1 MKHRLKSSLSL
12 LCALAV
18 LVGMM
23 PMSALAVDDGVEP
36 YAAGDTS
43 SVADSTT
50 LTSWAK
56 PEGNSLADSSRD
68 TGRIWTDKSV
78 STGDVELT
86 NSENTQTIKVE
97 KTTDADFLVG
107 LSALSSASSLATT
120 TSKPL
125 DIVLVLDVSGSMDQ
139 LLPYTEVYTLDESET
154 YYIQIRHNYEPVTWS
169 EYLNSWGYWSG
180 MRWNSVT
187 PKTSAEDNTYGHVQF
202 YTRMDKWTALE
213 TAVNSFI
220 DTTASRNESI
230 TDADSRHRIALVK
243 FAGTKTNDVGN
254 ATYRDDGTRYNYSQI
269 VSGLTPNLDTIK
281 TELNKIEPAGATS
294 ADYGLQHAKTVLDGQ
309 GSLDGARENAQK
321 VVIFFTDG
329 EPNHGNNFDQSVAA
343 DAIAAAN
350 TLKDDSTT
358 IYSIGVFD
366 DANPDAS
373 LWNQWLSDGN
383 DNRFNLYMHAVSSNY
398 PEATASGPD
407 WWGNYSV
414 TLGNRAAD
422 KQYYFAATD
431 AQGLNDV
438 FDAISE
444 DMQQAASPTEVTN
457 NDPQHSG
464 YITFT
469 DKLGEYMEVKDV
481 NAVVYAGQQY
491 TDIDTNDNGAT
502 YTVTGEVSGNEIY
515 KEADLSDI
523 KITVDKSGTGDT
535 ITVKIPA
542 SLIPLRYYDIKTE
555 NGETSMTIRGNAYPI
570 RVFYSVGL
578 KDGVKDQVKSG
589 NYTDTTLK
597 QYANSNKEAGNVVFY
612 SNAYNKTQNA
622 TNGSTTATFT
632 PAETNSFYYFTEDTP
647 LYVKGNGNYVRATG
661 TPNAQTTY
669 YYPIYYYTE
678 GNNVDRDVEWVEVP
692 GSYLANA
699 QVTGS
704 NSEGV
709 YIKKEVRRTTRA
721 QAFELKKAEGANE
734 TSTALNAISPSW
746 KRGMDDGVN
755 SVTVSLG
762 NNGKLTVEPSSG
774 SLKITKNV
782 AAAEGHSLPGDAK
795 DKDFEFSITLK
806 NSTGTALTGP
816 YDYKIGETTGQL
828 TLNDAGTGTFKLKKD
843 QTIEIFG
850 LSVGDKY
857 EVTETAPGD
866 GYTSSWTVAQ
876 TGAMDEDGVSLTCTN
891 TYQAEETTLDG
902 DGTTGALKVSK
913 TIAGRDWQEG
923 DSFTFTIRADSGNPD
938 TAAIPSPKTVTI
950 DKDDASDNYT
960 DAFGDITFT
969 KPGTYKYTI
978 TENDTEIAGITKDN
992 SRYTV
997 TVTVKDEGGKLKIGE
1012 VTYQKD
1018 DENYTSYST
1027 DGMKFTNEFSAERK
1041 TVQLNGLKVLNGDRT
1056 PGLRAGEFSFKLI
1069 SVSDGTNTY
1078 NAGNSDI
1085 PEGFP
1090 MPDKANEI
1098 GATVTNDANG
1108 YINFGNITF
1117 TGNDIRTTYS
1127 YTIKE
1132 VAQLNQV
1139 NGINLMTV
1147 EDGITFDE
1155 TEYTIQVEVSDASTA
1170 SGAAI
1175 QVVPEDKNGE
1185 AYGLF
1190 TVTNTYKTSGTIGD
1204 EDGSTAIKVKKV
1216 IEGRDWQ
1223 DDDSFE
1229 FTLTAEDGTPMPT
1242 SDKVTITNA
1251 TADHTASFGEITFNK
1266 AGIYTYQIAETE
1278 GNIGGM
1284 TYADTPVTVTVVVE
1298 DDGKGTLTAKPIT
1311 YDGTVADAATF
1322 TNTYAATGTLVGSEN
1337 LKVSKELEGR
1347 EWKNGD
1353 SFTVT
1358 ISSADKDVPMPEE
1371 TAIYLSQDNISDSFG
1386 DINYTEK
1393 DIGKTYTYTIKET
1406 AGNAGGMTYSQAVY
1420 EVEVE

>member
-1 MKHRLKSSLSL
+1 
-12 LCALAV
+12 
-18 LVGMM
+18 
-23 PMSALAVDDGVEP
+23 MSALAVDDGVEP

-43 SVADSTT
+43 SVADSAT
-50 LTSWAK
+50 LTSWT
-56 PEGNSLADSSRD
+56 EGMQDSSRD

-78 STGDVELT
+78 STRDVELT

-589 NYTDTTLK
+589 NYSDPTLQIYVNGHK
-597 QYANSNKEAGNVVFY
+597 DAAGAYFY
-612 SNAYNKTQNA
+612 SNAYTGGS
-622 TNGSTTATFT
+622 NGTTTATFT
-632 PAETNSFYYFTEDTP
+632 PAETNSFYYFTENTP
-647 LYVKGNGNYVRATG
+647 LYTDRGQTRAQRIDA
-661 TPNAQTTY
+661 NATY
-669 YYPIYYYTE
+669 YYPIYYYNA
-678 GNNVDRDVEWVEVP
+678 GSNVSEQTYWVEVP

-699 QVTGS
+699 QVTES

-709 YIKKEVRRTTRA
+709 YIKKDVRRTTRA
-721 QAFELKKAEGANE
+721 QAFALPKEEGANE
-734 TSTALNAISPSW
+734 TSTASNAISPSW
-746 KRGMDDGVN
+746 ERGMDDSVN
-755 SVTVSLG
+755 RVTVSLG

-782 AAAEGHSLPGDAK
+782 AAAEGHSLPGDVET
-795 DKDFEFSITLK
+795 KDFSFELKLTAAQGSSLQESYPVKVTDAEGVVSGSIT
-806 NSTGTALTGP
+806 
-816 YDYKIGETTGQL
+816 KIDIS
-828 TLNDAGTGTFKLKKD
+828 NGTGTFTLKKD

-850 LSVGDKY
+850 LSVGDQY
-857 EVTETAPGD
+857 TVSESSYTED
-866 GYTSSWTVAQ
+866 GYTTTWTGQ
-876 TGAMDEDGVSLTCTN
+876 TTGSMTDAGVSLTCTN
-891 TYQAEETTLDG
+891 TYQAEKTTLDG

-913 TIAGRDWQEG
+913 TIEGRDWQED

-938 TAAIPSPKTVTI
+938 TAAIPSPNTVTI
-950 DKDDASDNYT
+950 NKDDASDNYT

-978 TENDTEIAGITKDN
+978 TENAPGIPGISKDETI
-992 SRYTV
+992 YTV
-997 TVTVKDEGGKLKIGE
+997 TVSVTDNNGQLEIGE

-1018 DENYTSYST
+1018 GVDYTSYST
-1027 DGMKFTNEFSAERK
+1027 DGMRFTNEFSAERK
-1041 TVQLNGLKVLNGDRT
+1041 KVQLNGLKVLNGDRT
-1056 PGLRAGEFSFKLI
+1056 PGLRAGEFSFELI
-1069 SVSDGTNTY
+1069 RVSDGTNTY
-1078 NAGNSDI
+1078 DADNSNI

-1090 MPDKANEI
+1090 MPDNANEI

-1117 TGNDIRTTYS
+1117 TGNDIGTTYS

-1155 TEYTIQVEVSDASTA
+1155 TEYTIEVKVSDVSTA

-1175 QVVPEDKNGE
+1175 QVVPVDTNGE

-1204 EDGSTAIKVKKV
+1204 GDGSGAIKVKKV

-1223 DDDSFE
+1223 DGDSFE
-1229 FTLTAEDGTPMPT
+1229 FTLTAVSGAPMPE
-1242 SDKVTITNA
+1242 DDGNKVTITDT
-1251 TADHTASFGEITFNK
+1251 TADHTESFGKITFTE
-1266 AGIYTYQIAETE
+1266 AGTYQYTITEAE
-1278 GNIGGM
+1278 GSIGGM
-1284 TYADTPVTVTVVVE
+1284 MYADTPVTVTVTVK
-1298 DDGKGTLTAKPIT
+1298 DDGKGNLTAESIT

-1322 TNTYAATGTLVGSEN
+1322 TNT
-1337 LKVSKELEGR
+1337 
-1347 EWKNGD
+1347 
-1353 SFTVT
+1353 
-1358 ISSADKDVPMPEE
+1358 
-1371 TAIYLSQDNISDSFG
+1371 
-1386 DINYTEK
+1386 
-1393 DIGKTYTYTIKET
+1393 
-1406 AGNAGGMTYSQAVY
+1406 
-1420 EVEVE
+1420 